1 LGIALIYIFKILE
14 NGKVIQEIAVKPKG
28 NTQLGAE
35 RVAKKYVG
43 LNQTLRQ
50 KT

>member
-1 LGIALIYIFKILE
+1 MIRLIYYKFEILE
-14 NGKVIQEIAVKPKG
+14 NGKVIEEMWVQPKD

-43 LNQTLRQ
+43 SNQTLRQ
-50 KT
+50 KA